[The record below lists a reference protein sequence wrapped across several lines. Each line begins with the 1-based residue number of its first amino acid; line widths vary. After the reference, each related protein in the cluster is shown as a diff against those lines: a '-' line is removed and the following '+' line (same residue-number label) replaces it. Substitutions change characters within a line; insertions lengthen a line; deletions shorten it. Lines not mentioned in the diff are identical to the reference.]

1 MSGFSVIL
9 LLSAGAL
16 AIGLMLFFPMRWLLT
31 RNNPE
36 SANSPK
42 VTASGYLQAALAV
55 ALLLVI
61 AWFME
66 SGNKTASVIWG
77 LLLIGGS
84 IWLYFKTKKK
94 KGKEES

>member
-1 MSGFSVIL
+1 MSGLTVIL
-9 LLSAGAL
+9 ILSAGAF
-16 AIGLMLFFPMRWLLT
+16 AIGAVLFFPMRWLLT

-36 SANSPK
+36 STNSPK
-42 VTASGYLQAALAV
+42 VTLSGFLQAALAV

-77 LLLIGGS
+77 LLIIGGN
-84 IWLYFKTKKK
+84 IWLYSNIKKQ
-94 KGKEES
+94 KGKEER